1 MAYVPP
7 GKEYYERKWK
17 ARIADLERQLLPH
30 RADDLALRPTVTHV
44 GARITDITCI
54 VVEELERQLR
64 SAKAFLARCEAWK
77 S

>member
-7 GKEYYERKWK
+7 GKEYYVRKTK

-30 RADDLALRPTVTHV
+30 RADDLALRPTVIHV
-44 GARITDITCI
+44 GTQIPDMTCI
-54 VVEELERQLR
+54 VVDHLERQLR
-64 SAKAFLARCEAWK
+64 SQKAALARYEAWK